1 MLAIKFHEH
10 KTCSRPNHTSI
21 IIIIIIVI
29 IIITIIITITI
40 TTTKTITTITQYN
53 IPHLYDNQSCSGI
66 Y

>member
-21 IIIIIIVI
+21 IIIIII
-29 IIITIIITITI
+29 IIITITI